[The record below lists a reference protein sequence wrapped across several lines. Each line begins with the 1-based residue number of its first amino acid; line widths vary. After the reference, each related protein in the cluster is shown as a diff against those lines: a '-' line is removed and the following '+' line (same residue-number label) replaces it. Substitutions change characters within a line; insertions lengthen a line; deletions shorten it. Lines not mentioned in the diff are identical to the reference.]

1 MPDSTESFL
10 GIESQSSTPPPIA
23 GTPPD
28 TTNPLYGVHGWLK
41 FWVVMNLYV
50 GPIIFGLQQILAW
63 IGYTMLADE
72 HPGIILVGMID
83 TAVSG
88 FLVVLGI
95 QAAIGLRD
103 IKPRAVQN
111 AKAFLKLCL
120 AWTFVGIPINF
131 LSGLDAED
139 LLPSIVKGV
148 LAGIISFAIWYS
160 YLNVSKRVQATYPD
174 RKD

>member
-1 MPDSTESFL
+1 MNEEAQAPVAAPL
-10 GIESQSSTPPPIA
+10 PPPLA
-23 GTPPD
+23 APVPD

-50 GPIIFGLQQILAW
+50 GPIIFGLRQILAW

-72 HPGIILVGMID
+72 HPGIILVGLID

-88 FLVVLGI
+88 FLVVRGI
-95 QAAIGLRD
+95 QIAIGLRD

-111 AKAFLKLCL
+111 AKALLKLCL

-131 LSGLDAED
+131 LSGLDAEQ
-139 LLPSIVKGV
+139 LLPGILKGV
-148 LAGIISFAIWYS
+148 LTGVISFAIWYS
-160 YLNVSKRVQATYPD
+160 YLNGGSKRVQATYPD
-174 RKD
+174 WKD